1 MSQTGA
7 SGAEWYQDEGVLL
20 ELARRRGG
28 GEFAL
33 PGYADLREI
42 GRGGQGVVYTA
53 TQVSTQRRVAIKVLH
68 GGNGASARRVQR
80 FRREAELVAKL
91 NHPHIV
97 KVYDSGLTPE
107 GGAYLVMEYVE
118 GASLAEVVKRGEYPL
133 GREGVRGMVELVV
146 KIAGAVEYAH
156 QRAVIH
162 RDLKPGN
169 IVLGE
174 GGEPRVLDFGLAKS
188 FGGTGEEAELTTE
201 GQFVGSL
208 QWSAPEQLG
217 GEHVADVRSDVYAL
231 GLILYA
237 VVKGAPPYELKGD
250 LGAMVAMLGSAE
262 ARSLSESAP
271 SVDGDLA
278 AVCATALAREPERR
292 YQSVREFGEDLGS
305 WLRGE
310 PIRARRDGA
319 WRKLR
324 RRAARARW
332 VLAGSAVV
340 GVALAVALMVSV
352 RSAERVERE
361 RDAAKREAEKLGAVL
376 AFVREMLASADPGR
390 EGAEVKVVDVLDRA
404 AVEGAEELEGNP
416 AVGAAVKTTLA
427 TAQTALGRPQAG
439 LKLAMGALEL
449 AERGPGARSIE
460 AGAARLEVANAR
472 YHLGEY
478 GESEREAMLAAE
490 IVREA
495 RGGESEESVE
505 CLAVAAAAMSKGGKL
520 EESLG
525 LKRVILEHRRAT
537 RGPAHMDTL
546 MALNNLAV
554 GLTAAKRFE
563 ESGALLEEAV
573 AALTASVGA
582 EHPYTIAAES
592 NLASILKRREMH
604 TESAEVL
611 ERALRGAKKGFGED
625 HYTTL
630 IIACN
635 YADSLVTL
643 ERYAEAVA
651 LFEDTV
657 KRQEAQLGAGHLST
671 VTTRMNLA
679 TARRKSGDL
688 AGAVEGYRAALRDAE
703 GSLPAESE
711 RLGQLRENLRQ
722 AEEELA
728 GAGGR

>member
-1 MSQTGA
+1 M
-7 SGAEWYQDEGVLL
+7 
-20 ELARRRGG
+20 
-28 GEFAL
+28 

-68 GGNGASARRVQR
+68 GGSGASARRVQR

-169 IVLGE
+169 IVIGE

-217 GEHVADVRSDVYAL
+217 GEHAADVRSDVYAL

-237 VVKGAPPYELKGD
+237 AVKGVPPYELKWD

-262 ARSLSESAP
+262 ARSLSEAAP

-340 GVALAVALMVSV
+340 GVALAVALGVSV

-361 RDAAKREAEKLGAVL
+361 RDAARTEAEKLGAVL

-416 AVGAAVKTTLA
+416 AVGAAV
-427 TAQTALGRPQAG
+427 
-439 LKLAMGALEL
+439 
-449 AERGPGARSIE
+449 
-460 AGAARLEVANAR
+460 
-472 YHLGEY
+472 
-478 GESEREAMLAAE
+478 
-490 IVREA
+490 
-495 RGGESEESVE
+495 
-505 CLAVAAAAMSKGGKL
+505 MSKGGKL
-520 EESLG
+520 DESLV
-525 LKRVILEHRRAT
+525 LKRRILEHQRAA

-563 ESGALLEEAV
+563 ESGALLEEAA

-592 NLASILKRREMH
+592 NLASILKRRGMH
-604 TESAEVL
+604 AETAGVL
-611 ERALRGAKKGFGED
+611 ERALRGARKGFGED

-630 IIACN
+630 IVAGN
-635 YADSLVTL
+635 YADSVVTL

-657 KRQEAQLGAGHLST
+657 RRQEAQLGAGHLST

-711 RLGQLRENLRQ
+711 RLGQLRQNLRE
-722 AEEELA
+722 AEAELELA
-728 GAGGR
+728 GVGAGAR